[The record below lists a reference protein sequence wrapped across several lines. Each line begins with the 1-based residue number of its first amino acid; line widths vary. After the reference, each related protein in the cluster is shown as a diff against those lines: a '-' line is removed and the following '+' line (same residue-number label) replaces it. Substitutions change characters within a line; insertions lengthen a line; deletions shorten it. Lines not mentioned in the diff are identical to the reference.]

1 MSAVKT
7 NIPWDA
13 SCGKRLKQRRM
24 ACGLSQ
30 GQLCQEAR
38 IPGIRILAQFECG
51 SNSPKQDRFEAICR
65 ALGVEASEILNP
77 PQEITVEAV
86 EAVDSEQDDPGAV
99 SESTDAAQTAP
110 VLFPGNSVGERLRFI
125 REKNNLSRSFVA
137 EFISVS
143 GAMVGRY
150 ENGLNMISEKGLK
163 TFAELYSCDVM
174 ELVTPNELEAIRQHD
189 ADPMVIRNRGNQAA
203 AAGHGKKKKRVS
215 KAQKKKPAG
224 FKKEGVQK
232 PQKPHDSGNGE
243 ASRSPVKASGGSAQ
257 TPPLKKESS
266 LPKVEAEQNPEPKPA
281 SSNEV
286 QTVSVPEGFIS
297 IPEKDPLFPDGEPE
311 IEKIEG
317 NALELM
323 LLIRKKRQ
331 EKGISEAAIAT
342 AAGMDPEEYLE
353 YEKAQRD
360 ITISQFSFIAK
371 TLMIAPFALIRD
383 SFRKEWITFWGEGPK
398 ETCAAVGACVVNA
411 LPYRYKDGDGFVHI
425 YGDSENL
432 KLIFRNLHIS
442 GRFA

>member
-189 ADPMVIRNRGNQAA
+189 ADPVVIRNRGNQS
-203 AAGHGKKKKRVS
+203 GQKKSTKKDRKKKPVKT
-215 KAQKKKPAG
+215 QKKKIQKSTKTQKDPSAAG
-224 FKKEGVQK
+224 TSDSSVQTTSLK
-232 PQKPHDSGNGE
+232 TDIGLAE
-243 ASRSPVKASGGSAQ
+243 ASASESGS
-257 TPPLKKESS
+257 K
-266 LPKVEAEQNPEPKPA
+266 PEPA
-281 SSNEV
+281 ADFGNV
-286 QTVSVPEGFIS
+286 TIV
-297 IPEKDPLFPDGEPE
+297 IPESVENTGSLFNVVEPAKDPLFPDGEPE
-311 IEKIEG
+311 IEKING

-331 EKGISEAAIAT
+331 EKGLSESVIAS
-342 AAGMDPEEYLE
+342 AAGMTTEEYCE
-353 YEKAQRD
+353 YEKAKRD
-360 ITISQFSFIAK
+360 ITISQFSLIAK
-371 TLMIAPFALIRD
+371 ALMIAPFALIRD

-411 LPYRYKDGDGFVHI
+411 FPYRYKDGDGYVHI